1 MYGLQPGR
9 RPSNR
14 LATQEASLRSSSSQ
28 EAQHVIGN
36 HVNLFRFNNHRTRLL
51 QTILACCISLAW
63 SSCSG
68 IVLNKAASSLSAT
81 SVDEQSSMTSAS
93 PTTEATVNARRRV
106 ATLSTLSCSNAS
118 MTGSVTDAC
127 TVTLSGAAPSGGL
140 SVSLSSSSGAVT
152 VPTTVT
158 VPANATSSGF
168 KAAVSSV
175 STAQAVTLTAKAG
188 TVSKSF
194 TLQLNALTPTLSINA
209 TSISFGNVVL
219 NTPATQSVT
228 MSSKG
233 TAPVTISAATLTGK
247 GFTMSGASFPV
258 TLNPGQA
265 VTLNVE
271 FDPTTAGAATGQLTI
286 TSNSSISPTAG
297 ISLSATGEAVSHEVD
312 LSWQAPGAS
321 SDPATS
327 YNVYRSSDGGTSYQ
341 RVNSSQVTQSTYAD
355 TTVLGGQS
363 YDFVVKSVDSSGV
376 ESAPSNMTS
385 VTIP

>member
-68 IVLNKAASSLSAT
+68 IVLNKAAPSLSST

-93 PTTEATVNARRRV
+93 PTIEATVNARRRV

-168 KAAVSSV
+168 K
-175 STAQAVTLTAKAG
+175 
-188 TVSKSF
+188 
-194 TLQLNALTPTLSINA
+194 
-209 TSISFGNVVL
+209 
-219 NTPATQSVT
+219 
-228 MSSKG
+228 
-233 TAPVTISAATLTGK
+233 
-247 GFTMSGASFPV
+247 
-258 TLNPGQA
+258 
-265 VTLNVE
+265 
-271 FDPTTAGAATGQLTI
+271 
-286 TSNSSISPTAG
+286 
-297 ISLSATGEAVSHEVD
+297 
-312 LSWQAPGAS
+312 
-321 SDPATS
+321 
-327 YNVYRSSDGGTSYQ
+327 
-341 RVNSSQVTQSTYAD
+341 
-355 TTVLGGQS
+355 
-363 YDFVVKSVDSSGV
+363 
-376 ESAPSNMTS
+376 
-385 VTIP
+385 